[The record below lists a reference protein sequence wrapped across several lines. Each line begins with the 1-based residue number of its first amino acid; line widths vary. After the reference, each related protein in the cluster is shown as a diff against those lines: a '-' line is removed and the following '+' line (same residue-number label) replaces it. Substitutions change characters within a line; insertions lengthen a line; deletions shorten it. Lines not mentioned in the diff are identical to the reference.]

1 MIKTIITGG
10 QYDDPRDYQD
20 DTPQCKNCG
29 MNDKMDDMDVCSG
42 CSDEFDEMD
51 TVSYCCDAT
60 IDTDMNLCYACRDH
74 SETALDSYCREHNFN
89 KKTYRYEYSR

>member
-10 QYDDPRDYQD
+10 QYDDPREYQD

-29 MNDKMDDMDVCSG
+29 CNPKYDDMDVCYE

-51 TVSYCCDAT
+51 TISYCCSST
-60 IDTDMNLCYACRDH
+60 INTDMNICYDCKDH
-74 SETALDSYCREHNFN
+74 SETALDEYCREHNFN
-89 KKTYRYEYSR
+89 KKTYRYGKK

>member
-10 QYDDPRDYQD
+10 QYDDPREYQD

-42 CSDEFDEMD
+42 CSDEFDEWD
-51 TVSYCCDAT
+51 TVSSCCDAT
-60 IDTDMNLCYACRDH
+60 IDTDILVCFDCKEH
-74 SETALDSYCREHNFN
+74 SETALDLYCREHNFN
-89 KKTYRYEYSR
+89 KKTYRYG